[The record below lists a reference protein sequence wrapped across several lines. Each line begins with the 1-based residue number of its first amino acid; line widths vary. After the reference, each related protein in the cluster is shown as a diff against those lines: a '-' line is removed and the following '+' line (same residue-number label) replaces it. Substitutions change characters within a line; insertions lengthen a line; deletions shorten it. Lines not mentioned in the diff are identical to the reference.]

1 MQDEQKRRNEEYN
14 ASYRQRHSEREGN
27 RQMKQQLRERTVCRG
42 DLYTHHRLTRSQADL
57 QTSISKA
64 QNQVDNAEGLT
75 AEYKTVESDIEEKER
90 RIQKVKDEIKDAHF
104 EDHVVEK
111 TSKIREL
118 ESKRDSLTNEIR
130 ILSLQAD
137 SRARLDLKREESRTK
152 ETEMRNT

>member
-1 MQDEQKRRNEEYN
+1 M
-14 ASYRQRHSEREGN
+14 
-27 RQMKQQLRERTVCRG
+27 
-42 DLYTHHRLTRSQADL
+42 QADL
-57 QTSISKA
+57 QSSISKA

-90 RIQKVKDEIKDAHF
+90 RIQKVKDEIKDARF

-118 ESKRDSLTNEIR
+118 ESKRDALTNEIR